1 MDSKRL
7 RKSSR
12 QELLGMLLEATE
24 ENERLRH
31 ENEELKQEIE
41 SRRLV
46 CQNTGS
52 LAEAALKLSGIF
64 EAADEALKICQANLV
79 SNEPPTDQSPI
90 QDTAPVSET
99 KDTPDGPPDKQ

>member
-12 QELLGMLLEATE
+12 QELLEMLLDATE
-24 ENERLRH
+24 ENERLRR
-31 ENEELKQEIE
+31 ENEELRQEIE
-41 SRRLV
+41 SRRLI

-64 EAADEALKICQANLV
+64 EAADEALKIYQANLEQ
-79 SNEPPTDQSPI
+79 SEPPTDQSPSE
-90 QDTAPVSET
+90 DTVSVSEAE
-99 KDTPDGPPDKQ
+99 DTPDGPPDKQ